1 MFGTKLVQIEPE
13 TTVSWVQNTKLK
25 AQHSPMGITG
35 PSMKE
40 GKRQDFSDFFCLF
53 YNKAGTM

>member
-13 TTVSWVQNTKLK
+13 TTVSWVQSTKLK
-25 AQHSPMGITG
+25 EQHSPMGITG

-40 GKRQDFSDFFCLF
+40 GKRQDFSDFFFLQ
-53 YNKAGTM
+53 